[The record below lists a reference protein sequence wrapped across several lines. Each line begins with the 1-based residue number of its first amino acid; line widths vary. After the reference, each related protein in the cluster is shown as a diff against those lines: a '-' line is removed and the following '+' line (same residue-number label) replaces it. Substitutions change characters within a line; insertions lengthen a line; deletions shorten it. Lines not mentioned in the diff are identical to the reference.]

1 MEEVKR
7 CFPRLRVPTADQYH
21 MEQEDEERQLLR
33 ILFLQTNDDQLS
45 RSLLNLIDKTVVNER
60 RGSAKNWLIQHDR
73 NPALTG

>member
-7 CFPRLRVPTADQYH
+7 CYPRMRVPTADQYH
-21 MEQEDEERQLLR
+21 MEEEDERQLLR

-45 RSLLNLIDKTVVNER
+45 RSLLNLIDKIVTER

>member
-7 CFPRLRVPTADQYH
+7 CYPRMRVPTADQYH
-21 MEQEDEERQLLR
+21 MEEEDERQLLR

-45 RSLLNLIDKTVVNER
+45 RSLLNLIDKIVNER

>member
-7 CFPRLRVPTADQYH
+7 CYPRLRVPTADQYH
-21 MEQEDEERQLLR
+21 MEEEYERQLLR
-33 ILFLQTNDDQLS
+33 ILFLQANDDQLS
-45 RSLLNLIDKTVVNER
+45 RSLLNLIDKIVNER

>member
-21 MEQEDEERQLLR
+21 MEEEDERQLLIR
-33 ILFLQTNDDQLS
+33 ILFLQTNEEQLT
-45 RSLLNLIDKTVVNER
+45 RSLLNLIDKIVSER

>member
-7 CFPRLRVPTADQYH
+7 CYPRLRVPTADQYH
-21 MEQEDEERQLLR
+21 MEEEDERQLLR

-45 RSLLNLIDKTVVNER
+45 RSLLNLIDKIVTER

>member
-7 CFPRLRVPTADQYH
+7 CYPRLRVPTADQYH
-21 MEQEDEERQLLR
+21 MEEEDERQLLR
-33 ILFLQTNDDQLS
+33 ILFLQSNDDQLS
-45 RSLLNLIDKTVVNER
+45 RSLMNLIDKVVCER

>member
-7 CFPRLRVPTADQYH
+7 CYPRMRVPTADQYH
-21 MEQEDEERQLLR
+21 MEEEDERQLLR

-45 RSLLNLIDKTVVNER
+45 RSLSNLIDKIVNER